1 MTRFEG
7 ICLSVVD
14 EREDEGLENDRC
26 PSLEEQVFKGIPPP
40 LPERRKPG
48 ADSSDSE
55 YDILPFARRQMKFLQ
70 EVTSVTRPQVES
82 DDDDSDDS
90 DNYDVVPVRRMIYDD
105 LEPPPLPERKRL
117 TNADS
122 NLGMSVGDR
131 SSDSV
136 DDISY
141 DRIADEGKRL
151 PDDDILSDALIR
163 DRPLKNVDDPKLAE
177 LSNHLAKNLLLR
189 ENWKI
194 NVKLI
199 RNVFQDLTE

>member
-26 PSLEEQVFKGIPPP
+26 PSLEEQILESMPPP
-40 LPERRKPG
+40 LPERRKPYS
-48 ADSSDSE
+48 DLSDSE
-55 YDILPFARRQMKFLQ
+55 YDVLPFARRRMAELKEEMANATQKQ
-70 EVTSVTRPQVES
+70 KVKCDGD

-90 DNYDVVPVRRMIYDD
+90 DNYDILPSRRMLYDD
-105 LEPPPLPERKRL
+105 IEPPPLPERKKL

-122 NLGMSVGDR
+122 DLGISRGDR

-136 DDISY
+136 DDAIY
-141 DRIADEGKRL
+141 DRIASEGRRMS
-151 PDDDILSDALIR
+151 DDDILTDVITTDVSR
-163 DRPLKNVDDPKLAE
+163 KNVNKDKLAE

-189 ENWKI
+189 EY
-194 NVKLI
+194 
-199 RNVFQDLTE
+199 